1 MKSND
6 INKYYLKD
14 MTKKGFW
21 TTGAMAALCTVA
33 LLGSACSQKQT
44 TASTAGEAVAAQ
56 ADAPIS
62 IAYVRMDSVLA
73 EYKYS
78 QEIQTKLA
86 ADAEASEKRFQGRA
100 ASLQKAAE
108 DFERRVRINAFVSQE
123 VAQAE
128 QNKIVKMQQ
137 DVAQLQQE
145 LSQQL
150 AQKQALMQED
160 LMAEIQAQLKVFNG
174 GRFKLILT
182 QMGVLHADEAL
193 DITEAF
199 IQHLNETYQTKGA
212 TAPVVATDSTT
223 KAK

>member
-1 MKSND
+1 MIKN
-6 INKYYLKD
+6 
-14 MTKKGFW
+14 GFW
-21 TTGAMAALCTVA
+21 TTGAAIALCTVA
-33 LLGSACSQKQT
+33 LLGSACSQKQAT
-44 TASTAGEAVAAQ
+44 TNSAEAVVAAQ

-78 QEIQTKLA
+78 QEIQAKLA

-108 DFERRVRINAFVSQE
+108 DFERRVRINAFVSQDA
-123 VAQAE
+123 AQAE

-160 LMAEIQAQLKVFNG
+160 LMSEIQAQLKVFNG

-182 QMGVLHADEAL
+182 QMGVLHADETL
-193 DITEAF
+193 DITDAF
-199 IQHLNETYQTKGA
+199 IQHLNNAYQTKGA
-212 TAPVVATDSTT
+212 TAAVIATDST
-223 KAK
+223 ARQAN

>member
-1 MKSND
+1 
-6 INKYYLKD
+6 

-21 TTGAMAALCTVA
+21 TTGAMAALCAVS
-33 LLGSACSQKQT
+33 LLGSACSQKQAT
-44 TASTAGEAVAAQ
+44 TNTADAAVAAQ

-62 IAYVRMDSVLA
+62 IAYVRMDSVLV

-78 QEIQTKLA
+78 QEIQAKLA

-100 ASLQKAAE
+100 ASLRKAAE
-108 DFERRVRINAFVSQE
+108 DFERRVRINAFVSQDA
-123 VAQAE
+123 AQAE
-128 QNKIVKMQQ
+128 QSKIVRMEQE
-137 DVAQLQQE
+137 VTQLQQE

-160 LMAEIQAQLKVFNG
+160 LMAEIQAQLKAFNA

-193 DITEAF
+193 DITDAF
-199 IQHLNETYQTKGA
+199 IQHLNEAYQTKGA
-212 TAPVVATDSTT
+212 TAPVVATDSTARQ
-223 KAK
+223 AK